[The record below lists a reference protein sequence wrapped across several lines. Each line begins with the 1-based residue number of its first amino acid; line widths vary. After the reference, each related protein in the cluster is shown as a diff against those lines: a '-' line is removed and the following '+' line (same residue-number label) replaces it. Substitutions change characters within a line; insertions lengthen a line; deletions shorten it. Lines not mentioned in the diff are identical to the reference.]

1 MSKFKI
7 LKCSIKSIQSPW
19 YNGKSPR
26 LNRGP
31 WNNGQNAVN
40 RLRKLLPNVEVN
52 VQGSYFTIAS
62 SAYRGFKNHSHSRI
76 DRIRTRLARLRR
88 AYLAQQAQ
96 S

>member
-1 MSKFKI
+1 MFKN
-7 LKCSIKSIQSPW
+7 L
-19 YNGKSPR
+19 PR

-31 WNNGQNAVN
+31 WNNEQHALN

-76 DRIRTRLARLRR
+76 RTRLRHLRM

>member
-1 MSKFKI
+1 M
-7 LKCSIKSIQSPW
+7 
-19 YNGKSPR
+19 
-26 LNRGP
+26 LNQGP
-31 WNNGQNAVN
+31 WAWKYKQTAVN

-76 DRIRTRLARLRR
+76 RTRMVRLRM